1 MSARETLIG
10 VGLAAVL
17 VVGIVDAAAGHDGS
31 SKSTER
37 QGGVGAVSTPTS
49 VTSPAQPTQSPTKRP
64 ARKHH
69 HIGGATPSEIPT
81 SVATSVATS
90 PAPATS
96 ATSTPRSTSTSGSSV
111 PPGVLGTFSYAT
123 TGGEQTNIPGTSR
136 GFPKTTTITNKLE
149 GCGVSSTWKPIPQH
163 VQKQVLCP
171 ANDGLRVKSYETT
184 ISFYG
189 VSSGENFRC
198 SGPSY
203 IYRDDVKAGDT
214 WSFKCKSADAT
225 AVQHSEA
232 VGFETIKVGGSTVRT
247 LHVHV
252 ETKLQGQDAGSSS
265 QDYWIWTKKP
275 VLVKETGKV
284 TADQQNVHY
293 SSTCSLALKS
303 LSPKT

>member
-17 VVGIVDAAAGHDGS
+17 VVGVVDAAAGHDDSGNSMPQHSGAGVVSTPAS
-31 SKSTER
+31 STATVLPTSSPTKTPGHKHR
-37 QGGVGAVSTPTS
+37 QGGSEMS
-49 VTSPAQPTQSPTKRP
+49 S
-64 ARKHH
+64 
-69 HIGGATPSEIPT
+69 ATPSP
-81 SVATSVATS
+81 VATTA
-90 PAPATS
+90 APSETTAP
-96 ATSTPRSTSTSGSSV
+96 TPKASSTSSAAA

-123 TGGEQTNIPGTSR
+123 TGGEGTNIPGTTR
-136 GFPKTTTITNKLE
+136 QFPKTTTITNKLSS
-149 GCGVSSTWKPIPQH
+149 CGISSTWKPIPEH

-171 ANDGLRVKSYETT
+171 AGDGVKIKAYETM

-189 VSSGENFRC
+189 VSSGESFTC

-203 IYRDDVKAGDT
+203 LYRNGVKAGDT
-214 WSFKCKSADAT
+214 WSFKCKSPDAT

-232 VGFETIKVGGSTVRT
+232 IGFESLNVGGTAVRV

-252 ETKLQGQDAGSSS
+252 STKLKGEDSGSSS
-265 QDYWIWTKKP
+265 QDYWIGTKRP

-284 TADQQNVHY
+284 TANQKNVHY
-293 SSTCSLALKS
+293 SSSYSLALKS